1 MEVSPGEGAARGYLA
16 AGVPVEPEGAPP
28 TGALALSPG
37 EVDLILRGRGV
48 PPELRGVVRR
58 YFEIPSQGGDQ

>member
-1 MEVSPGEGAARGYLA
+1 M
-16 AGVPVEPEGAPP
+16 EPEGAPP